1 MTQLTIKDIQVDEEI
16 ASSLGLNKT
25 TVCQNIDELT
35 RVGSVL
41 LDISKKE
48 IFILVVT
55 EEKDVDGD
63 IYTLIFRHDDDILN
77 KHLGE
82 DSGYVSSGSYNVKF
96 IKIAHLDYLELAK
109 GSLSNIDIDK
119 FKQDVIKI
127 MDKLKDNIEE
137 FKRKEKIK
145 DKIKE

>member
-1 MTQLTIKDIQVDEEI
+1 MTQSTIKNIQVDEEI

-63 IYTLIFRHDDDILN
+63 IYTLTFRHDDDILN
-77 KHLGE
+77 KHIGE
-82 DSGYVSSGSYNVKF
+82 DSGYVSPSSYNKKF

-109 GSLSNIDIDK
+109 SSLSNIDIDK

>member
-1 MTQLTIKDIQVDEEI
+1 MTQLNIKNIQVDEEI

-41 LDISKKE
+41 LDVSKKE
-48 IFILVVT
+48 IFILAVI
-55 EEKDVDGD
+55 EEKDIDGD
-63 IYTLIFRHDDDILN
+63 IYTITFKHDDDILN
-77 KHLGE
+77 KNVGN
-82 DSGYVSSGSYNVKF
+82 DSGYVSSGSYNTRF

-109 GSLSNIDIDK
+109 GSLPEIDTDK
-119 FKQDVIKI
+119 FKQDILKI
-127 MDKLKDNIEE
+127 INKLKDNVEE

>member
-1 MTQLTIKDIQVDEEI
+1 MTQLNIKNIQVDEEI

-35 RVGSVL
+35 RVGSIL
-41 LDISKKE
+41 LDVSKKE
-48 IFILVVT
+48 IFILAVI
-55 EEKDVDGD
+55 EERDIDGD
-63 IYTLIFRHDDDILN
+63 IYTLTFSHRDDILN
-77 KHLGE
+77 KNPGD
-82 DSGYVSSGSYNVKF
+82 DSGYASSSSYNTRF

-109 GSLSNIDIDK
+109 GSLSEIDTDK
-119 FKQDVIKI
+119 FRQDILKI
-127 MDKLKDNIEE
+127 INKLKDNVEE

>member
-1 MTQLTIKDIQVDEEI
+1 MTQLNIKNIQVDEEI

-41 LDISKKE
+41 LDVSKKE
-48 IFILVVT
+48 IFILAVI
-55 EEKDVDGD
+55 EERDIDGD
-63 IYTLIFRHDDDILN
+63 IYTLTFKHDDDILN
-77 KHLGE
+77 KNVGN
-82 DSGYVSSGSYNVKF
+82 DSGYVSSSSYNTKF

-109 GSLSNIDIDK
+109 GSLSDIDIDK
-119 FKQDVIKI
+119 FKQDILKI
-127 MDKLKDNIEE
+127 INKLKDNVEE